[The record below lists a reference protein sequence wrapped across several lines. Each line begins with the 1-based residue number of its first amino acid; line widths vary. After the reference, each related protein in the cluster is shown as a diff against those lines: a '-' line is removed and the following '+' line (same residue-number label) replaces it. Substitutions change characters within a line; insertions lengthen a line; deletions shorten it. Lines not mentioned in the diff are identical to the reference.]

1 MAGPRPAEAAA
12 PPERATPAQIYT
24 STRDTSVAVTFEE
37 AIVRGFSAEGG
48 LFVPTALPPPRDAAF
63 WAARAGRPFVELAT
77 EVIGWFVGEHEI
89 PRPALERIVRK
100 TAAAFSHPEVTP
112 VRRWPA
118 AAAAAAGLP
127 PLDVLEL
134 FHGPTLAFKDLAM
147 QFLLNCL
154 QHFCQQRG
162 RRLAVL
168 VATTGDTGPA
178 AMEAA
183 RRVPEVDC
191 TVLYTRGRI
200 SALQEVQMLTPTEPN
215 VHAVSV
221 PATSDE
227 LDAVLRALFDDR
239 AFTAEVA
246 LGTVNSF
253 NWARVLFQSVAYIYA
268 CLNLPGTAT
277 AAAAAAAAAAG
288 GLPPVQAYVPAGGF
302 GNGISALYAQWLGL
316 PLTVV
321 ACTNENDTLVRL
333 VCGEAVPLPVRTVPT
348 LSPCMDIS
356 VPSNLER
363 LMYHGWARARGA
375 AQPTAADVASI
386 AATVR
391 ALATVDAVAGAD
403 GAAVQLAPEL
413 LAVLRACVH
422 AVRVS
427 STETAAALCRAR
439 VDHGAVLDPHT
450 AVAYSV
456 WRAAPP
462 DDDGRRALVVGTASP
477 AKFYRTLADAYAAAN
492 LAVPFADVDPARL
505 AKLQQSPQCLRAES
519 AAEAEALLRRQLP
532 VWLAQV

>member
-1 MAGPRPAEAAA
+1 MAGPDLSAAA
-12 PPERATPAQIYT
+12 VPPGRPTSAQIYT

-48 LFVPTALPPPRDAAF
+48 LFVPTALPPPFDASF

-77 EVIGWFVGEHEI
+77 EVIGWFVDEHEI
-89 PRPALERIVRK
+89 PRLALEQIVRK

-118 AAAAAAGLP
+118 AVAASVELP

-154 QHFCQQRG
+154 QYFCQQRG

-200 SALQEVQMLTPTEPN
+200 TALQEVQMLTPTEPN

-239 AFTAEVA
+239 DFTAEVA

-268 CLNLPGTAT
+268 CLNLPGTAAT
-277 AAAAAAAAAAG
+277 G
-288 GLPPVQAYVPAGGF
+288 GLTPVQAYVPAGGF

-333 VCGEAVPLPVRTVPT
+333 VNSEAVSLPVRTVQT

-363 LMYHGWARARGA
+363 LMYHGWALARGA
-375 AQPTAADVASI
+375 AQPTASDVAGI
-386 AATVR
+386 AAMVR
-391 ALATVDAVAGAD
+391 ALAAVDTAAGTN

-413 LAVLRACVH
+413 LAVLRGCVH

-427 STETAAALCRAR
+427 STETAAALRQAY

-456 WRAAPP
+456 WRGTPP
-462 DDDGRRALVVGTASP
+462 GGGRRALVVGTASP
-477 AKFYRTLADAYAAAN
+477 AKFYCTLAEAYAVAN
-492 LAVPFADVDPARL
+492 LEVPFADVDPARL

-519 AAEAEALLRRQLP
+519 ATEADALLRRQLP
-532 VWLAQV
+532 IWLAQV